1 MIYLLNVQGKDKI
14 GLVEGLADVI
24 KESQGNWLESRL
36 CRLGGQFAGIV
47 RVEFESAPKS
57 LPKAMDTLT
66 CNWHLVDADDASV
79 ADSSGRATIAIL
91 AADRVGIVKQ
101 ITSILAA
108 AGANVEEIESRV
120 RCAPFSGERM
130 FEARCVVSLT
140 PQSDRRALRSQ
151 LESLAEELMCDID
164 FDEDAELVTV

>member
-14 GLVEGLADVI
+14 GLVEGLADVV

-47 RVEFESAPKS
+47 RVEFETPPGP
-57 LPKAMDTLT
+57 LPRTVDTLT
-66 CNWHLVDADDASV
+66 CQWHLVEPDDTTITESA
-79 ADSSGRATIAIL
+79 GKATIAIL
-91 AADRVGIVKQ
+91 AADRTGIVKQ
-101 ITSILAA
+101 ITSILAS

-140 PQSDRRALRSQ
+140 PQSDRRELRSQ

-164 FDEDAELVTV
+164 FDEDAELVPA